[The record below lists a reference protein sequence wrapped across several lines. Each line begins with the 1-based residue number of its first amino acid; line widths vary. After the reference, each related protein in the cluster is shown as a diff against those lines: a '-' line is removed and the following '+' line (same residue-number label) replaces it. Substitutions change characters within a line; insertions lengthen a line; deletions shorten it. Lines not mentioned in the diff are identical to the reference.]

1 MFQEIKLKIVSDFN
15 IERIG
20 LWTIWII
27 AGFDRRLLPLSLER
41 SCLFSS
47 RIFTIP
53 YGLQESMR

>member
-1 MFQEIKLKIVSDFN
+1 MFQKIKLKTHFN

-20 LWTIWII
+20 LGTIWII
-27 AGFDRRLLPLSLER
+27 AGFDIRLPPLSPES

-47 RIFTIP
+47 QIFTIP